1 MLKLVE
7 ERMLGYVELVKT
19 DLVDIE
25 LKQEYNTPI
34 ADSYEVSVGFVELMG
49 VFVLDDS
56 RLDHAVC
63 ASESDIELIHE
74 VQRILKPGTTNP
86 GSHDNKDARHLATAL
101 RYGCCAFVTNDANI
115 LKRRKQVLERWNT
128 NVVNPTMALEIV
140 AAHKEKLRM
149 NAQRKEL

>member
-1 MLKLVE
+1 
-7 ERMLGYVELVKT
+7 MLGYVELVKT

-101 RYGCCAFVTNDANI
+101 RYGCYAFVTNDANI

>member
-7 ERMLGYVELVKT
+7 ERMSGYVELVKT

-25 LKQEYNTPI
+25 LKQEYHTRV

-63 ASESDIELIHE
+63 ASESDIELISE
-74 VQRILKPGTTNP
+74 IQRILKPGTTNP

-101 RYGCCAFVTNDANI
+101 RYGCHAFVTNDMNI
-115 LKRRKQVLERWNT
+115 LKRGQQVRERWST
-128 NVVNPTMALEIV
+128 QVVNPSRALELISS
-140 AAHKEKLRM
+140 HKAKLRM
-149 NAQRKEL
+149 NMEREKS